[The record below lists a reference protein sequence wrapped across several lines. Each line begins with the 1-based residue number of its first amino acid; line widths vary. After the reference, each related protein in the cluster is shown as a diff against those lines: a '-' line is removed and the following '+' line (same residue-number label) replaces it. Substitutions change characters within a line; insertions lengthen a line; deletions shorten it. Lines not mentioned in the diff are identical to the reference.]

1 MATQDHLEPSAEF
14 VDCLVVDEQVRA
26 QLDPL
31 AGALHH
37 LEISGVADRI
47 SRAGQDSNL
56 RPED

>member
-14 VDCLVVDEQVRA
+14 VDCLVVDEQVRP

-37 LEISGVADRI
+37 LEIAGVADRI